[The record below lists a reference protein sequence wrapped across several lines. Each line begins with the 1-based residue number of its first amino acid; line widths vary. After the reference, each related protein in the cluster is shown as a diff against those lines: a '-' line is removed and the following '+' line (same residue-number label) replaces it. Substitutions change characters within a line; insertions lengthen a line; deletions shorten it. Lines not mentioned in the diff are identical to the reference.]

1 MIYIT
6 GDTHGE
12 QSRFYDRRLL
22 PDGVLTEN
30 DYLIV
35 CGDFGYVFRNDTTE
49 RLFLD
54 DLEQLPYTVLF
65 VDGNHENFD
74 ALYEFPTV
82 EWHGGR
88 VHKVRENI
96 LHLMRGE
103 IYEIEGK
110 TFFAMGGAY
119 SIDGYMRTEGFSLW
133 RQALPDKEEYEN
145 AAKNLKAHGFKVD
158 YILTHTMPREMVLR
172 FGKNPDAHEM
182 ELSGFLEWVMY
193 ETDFKHWYCGHWH
206 TDLDL
211 TEKFTILWFDIRTI
225 E

>member
-54 DLEQLPYTVLF
+54 DLQQLPYTVLF
-65 VDGNHENFD
+65 VDGNHENFN

-82 EWHGGR
+82 EWHGG
-88 VHKVRENI
+88 K
-96 LHLMRGE
+96 
-103 IYEIEGK
+103 
-110 TFFAMGGAY
+110 GAQ
-119 SIDGYMRTEGFSLW
+119 GAR
-133 RQALPDKEEYEN
+133 
-145 AAKNLKAHGFKVD
+145 
-158 YILTHTMPREMVLR
+158 
-172 FGKNPDAHEM
+172 
-182 ELSGFLEWVMY
+182 
-193 ETDFKHWYCGHWH
+193 
-206 TDLDL
+206 
-211 TEKFTILWFDIRTI
+211 
-225 E
+225 